1 MTSVERK
8 FCTGCQTMRPL
19 SEGSIVQ
26 RGKMKR
32 WICVVCQDRKNVSPY
47 ATKAK
52 REQREAA

>member
-1 MTSVERK
+1 MERK

-52 REQREAA
+52 REQAREAA